1 MKLIQGRKTMLIRFN
16 RDEDLNTLPEA
27 LRVLLAAEGHWVT
40 PHMVSL
46 PGHYRTA
53 LRALINRRGLPK
65 KEGR

>member
-16 RDEDLNTLPEA
+16 RDEDLNALPEA
-27 LRVLLAAEGHWVT
+27 LRVLLAAEGHWATRYV
-40 PHMVSL
+40 VSL
-46 PGHYRTA
+46 PGQYRTV